1 MALRRGVPPGRRL
14 PAVKAGGMRVSK
26 KQESGPVEKNA
37 KPPGKEKSSAIVS
50 FPQPQNMGVLVA
62 EALNKFPCVGT
73 ITYFPEMNHRDDR
86 EEFPLGQERV
96 SALKLFALLGWVV
109 LDRAAW
115 EFGSVQLVTGPAG
128 ATVYAV
134 QCTDQG
140 LN

>member
-62 EALNKFPCVGT
+62 EVLNKFPCVGT

-86 EEFPLGQERV
+86 MYLFSLFLSGMHK
-96 SALKLFALLGWVV
+96 SANHFMHSNLCPAYKPQKSWWLLKAS
-109 LDRAAW
+109 RQHK
-115 EFGSVQLVTGPAG
+115 EQRYPEGP
-128 ATVYAV
+128 V
-134 QCTDQG
+134 
-140 LN
+140 